1 MTSNAETVLP
11 PVLTRT
17 RQTFPISKPISDE
30 EGNVSYVY
38 DGVHSKINKN
48 LLHSVTGNLSTWPAY
63 GAGQTILPKR
73 KPCAGTDIKCH
84 RTAKENANTVSKPR
98 YLEQLES
105 YLRREL
111 QSLDLTK
118 VNVQE
123 LRLQP
128 YREVFE
134 YFIEDFKTYK
144 QLLSAIKNEYEI
156 TLAFQ
161 REQIR
166 SLEPLKAMLVSVSE
180 RCDKKIQ
187 EIREQERLE
196 VKTLKIEK
204 FNLLKVIDK
213 MKEEKSS
220 LQAQISKLQEELD
233 NTFLMYRNE
242 CDARKLLISDINEL
256 KYQQEDY
263 KLSQDPQEQR
273 EDPVTLAIALRVAR
287 TDLTNTQ
294 VLLNK
299 MIADFGDV
307 VPRRDFE
314 NQEKNLA
321 ACQQKLTLLQKDF
334 SQLQSEHKSLLEINQ
349 QVLQQR
355 DSFCMEVD
363 EMQRS
368 STPRPTWE
376 KSADVI
382 SGGLPRWSQL
392 SLGKSSDQLV
402 DVLLTEL
409 GTKILKE
416 KDVFPGMGKR
426 ENIPYHLR
434 HEGPVKNLKLSLK
447 DVSNLLKEI
456 WKEKMAIDQ
465 QKGKQSS
472 LPEFLL
478 NFLQK
483 KFGDAAIEWS
493 YTLHET
499 CRVQMTNEQ
508 MHYFYKVLIGQV
520 EENLY
525 SALLHIHTYLLKE
538 LTIADSSNDGLLT
551 REQFRLQLEKV
562 FPLKSANEM
571 QEILD
576 IADSKINPEDG
587 NIPYKSLFT
596 EEENGRPSHFIG
608 MLRNQFLAEKKQYLK
623 ELRNKLGNKNVK
635 PEELKAAFLSVD
647 PTIDDQTLDK
657 YVTQAFQVPKDQLE
671 ETSPLSP
678 TLLFR
683 HLAAGDIRRIGPAA
697 LVEGRLNET
706 KAKLS
711 L

>member
-465 QKGKQSS
+465 Q
-472 LPEFLL
+472 
-478 NFLQK
+478 
-483 KFGDAAIEWS
+483 
-493 YTLHET
+493 
-499 CRVQMTNEQ
+499 
-508 MHYFYKVLIGQV
+508 V